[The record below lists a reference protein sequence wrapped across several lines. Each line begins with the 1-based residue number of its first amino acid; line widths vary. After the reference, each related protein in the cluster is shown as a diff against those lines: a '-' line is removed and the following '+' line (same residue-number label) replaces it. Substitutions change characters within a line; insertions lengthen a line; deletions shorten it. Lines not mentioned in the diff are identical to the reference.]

1 MKRLAAKQTS
11 SNAPANWSDGVMEWW
26 SDGFRTKPNTPLLR
40 HSFTPVSSLRRIA
53 LLLICFAASLFI
65 GGTASGQQLKRIK
78 IGYPSLS
85 FRQSNVWVAREM
97 GLFAKYGLEVEP
109 ILFRGGQVA
118 TQALVSG
125 DPPIVNIGTVVQ
137 ATIQGHNLVLTAAV
151 ETKYDLIVFSRL
163 GITQLEQ
170 LKGKRIGITGF
181 NSATHYAS
189 IILARHLGVEL
200 KEFTLIPAGLDT
212 ERIASVQSGV
222 IDATYLSS
230 SAAPLGRRAGLVE
243 HVSIGDLGVEVQGN
257 GFATSRAYIASNRE
271 TVRSALRGFV
281 EAIYFVYGNKAATQK
296 VFAKYMRT
304 NDPAVLEESYNGY
317 IKTIPKKPYPTLK
330 GIQFMLDVLAPTLP
344 NAKNF
349 KPEQFVDLSFLQE
362 MEKDGFFNEMAKRY
376 PSK

>member
-1 MKRLAAKQTS
+1 MKRLPTLLVLPVLLLLAA
-11 SNAPANWSDGVMEWW
+11 G
-26 SDGFRTKPNTPLLR
+26 
-40 HSFTPVSSLRRIA
+40 SSLHAQA
-53 LLLICFAASLFI
+53 L
-65 GGTASGQQLKRIK
+65 KKIK

-137 ATIQGHNLVLTAAV
+137 ATIQGHNLVLVAAV
-151 ETKYDLIVFSRL
+151 ETQYDLIIFTRA
-163 GITQLEQ
+163 GITQMEQ
-170 LKGKRIGITGF
+170 LRGKRLGITGF

-189 IILARHLGVEL
+189 IILARHLNADL

-212 ERIASVQSGV
+212 ERIAAVNSGV
-222 IDATYLSS
+222 LDATYVAT
-230 SAAPLGRRAGLVE
+230 SAAPLARKAGLHELVQ
-243 HVSIGDLGVEVQGN
+243 IGDLGVEVQGN

-271 TVRSALRGFV
+271 TVKNALKGFV
-281 EAIYFVYGNKAATQK
+281 EAIYFIYANKQDAQR

-304 NDPAVLEESYNGY
+304 NNPDVLEDSYNGY
-317 IKTIPKKPYPTLK
+317 VKSIPKKPYPTVK

-344 NAKNF
+344 QAKNF

-362 MEKDGFFNEMAKRY
+362 LEKERFFNEMAKRY
-376 PSK
+376 QTK

>member
-1 MKRLAAKQTS
+1 MGRLFVLLVLYVLFS
-11 SNAPANWSDGVMEWW
+11 STD
-26 SDGFRTKPNTPLLR
+26 
-40 HSFTPVSSLRRIA
+40 FTLVHA
-53 LLLICFAASLFI
+53 Q
-65 GGTASGQQLKRIK
+65 GLKKIK

-85 FRQSNVWVAREM
+85 FRQSNVWVAKEQ
-97 GLFAKYGLEVEP
+97 GLFNKCGLEVEP

-137 ATIQGHNLVLTAAV
+137 ATIQGHNVVLVAAV
-151 ETKYDLIVFSRL
+151 ETKYDLIIFTRP

-170 LKGKRIGITGF
+170 LRGKRLGITGF

-189 IILARHLGVEL
+189 IILARHLNVDL

-212 ERIASVQSGV
+212 ERIAAVNSGV
-222 IDATYLSS
+222 LDATYVAT
-230 SAAPLGRRAGLVE
+230 SAAPLARKAGLHE
-243 HVSIGDLGVEVQGN
+243 LIQIGDLGVEVQGN
-257 GFATSRAYIASNRE
+257 GFATSRGYIASNRD
-271 TVRSALRGFV
+271 VVKSALKGFV
-281 EAIYFVYGNKAATQK
+281 EAIHFIYANKKETQR

-304 NDPAVLEESYNGY
+304 NDPSVLEDSYNGY
-317 IKTIPKKPYPTLK
+317 IKSIPKKPYPTLK

-362 MEKDGFFNEMAKRY
+362 LEKEGFFNEMTKRY
-376 PSK
+376 STK

>member
-1 MKRLAAKQTS
+1 MKKS
-11 SNAPANWSDGVMEWW
+11 
-26 SDGFRTKPNTPLLR
+26 
-40 HSFTPVSSLRRIA
+40 IA
-53 LLLICFAASLFI
+53 EFGLFI
-65 GGTASGQQLKRIK
+65 LCTITLASFAHSQSLKKIK

-97 GLFAKYGLEVEP
+97 GLFTKYGLEVEP
-109 ILFRGGQVA
+109 ILFRGGQIA

-137 ATIQGHNLVLTAAV
+137 ATIQGHNVVLVAAV
-151 ETKYDLIVFSRL
+151 ETKYDLIVFTRS
-163 GITQLEQ
+163 GITHLEQ

-189 IILARHLGVEL
+189 IILARHLNADL
-200 KEFTLIPAGLDT
+200 KDFSLTPAGLDT

-230 SAAPLGRRAGLVE
+230 SAAPLARRAGLTE
-243 HVSIGDLGVEVQGN
+243 LISIGDLGVEVQGN
-257 GFATSRAYIASNRE
+257 GFATSRAYIAGNRE
-271 TVRSALRGFV
+271 VVKSALKGFV
-281 EAIYFVYGNKAATQK
+281 EAIYFVYANKKETQR

-304 NDPAVLEESYNGY
+304 NDPAVLEDSYNGY
-317 IKTIPKKPYPTLK
+317 VKSIPKKPYPTLK

-344 NAKNF
+344 QAKNF

-362 MEKDGFFNEMAKRY
+362 LEKEGFFGEMTKRY
-376 PSK
+376 PTK

>member
-1 MKRLAAKQTS
+1 MKRPSVPLA
-11 SNAPANWSDGVMEWW
+11 
-26 SDGFRTKPNTPLLR
+26 LLFVVLL
-40 HSFTPVSSLRRIA
+40 SGASSLHAQA
-53 LLLICFAASLFI
+53 L
-65 GGTASGQQLKRIK
+65 KKIK

-137 ATIQGHNLVLTAAV
+137 ATIQGHNLVLVAAV
-151 ETKYDLIVFSRL
+151 ETQYDLIIFTRA
-163 GITQLEQ
+163 GITQMEQ
-170 LKGKRIGITGF
+170 LRGKRLGITGF

-189 IILARHLGVEL
+189 IILARHLNADL

-212 ERIASVQSGV
+212 ERIAAVNSGV
-222 IDATYLSS
+222 LDATYVAT
-230 SAAPLGRRAGLVE
+230 SAAPLARKAGLHELVQ
-243 HVSIGDLGVEVQGN
+243 IGDLGVEVQGN

-271 TVRSALRGFV
+271 TVKNALKGFV
-281 EAIYFVYGNKAATQK
+281 EAIYFIYANKQDAQR

-304 NDPAVLEESYNGY
+304 NNPDVLEDSYNGY
-317 IKTIPKKPYPTLK
+317 VKSIPKKPYPTVK

-344 NAKNF
+344 QAKNF

-362 MEKDGFFNEMAKRY
+362 LEKERFFNEMAKRY
-376 PSK
+376 QTK